1 MARTAITPTTLTANA
16 VVADP
21 AGTAIDATNHHVF
34 TPSSPLEEFVLRV
47 VNTYD
52 GAKAATIKAGDNP
65 PADCAGQGDLTVS
78 CGDGDPTPSVKWVG
92 PLTSARFIQNDG
104 TVNIDVAAS
113 MTGTITVF
121 QIPRT
126 A

>member
-1 MARTAITPTTLTANA
+1 MARTAITVVDLTPNT

-34 TPSSPLEEFVLRV
+34 TPADPTEEYVIRV
-47 VNTYD
+47 VNTFD
-52 GAKAATIKAGDNP
+52 GAKTATIKAGDNP
-65 PADCAGQGDLTVS
+65 PADAAGQGDLAVA
-78 CGDGDPTPSVKWVG
+78 CGDGDPTASVKWVG

-113 MTGTITVF
+113 MTGFITVF
-121 QIPRT
+121 RVPRS